1 MHRLQAAASVI
12 LVMIAPATAAEFSG
26 ESAYAYTQKVV
37 AFGPRPPGSEA
48 IGKVRAFIK
57 SELRKAGA
65 RLIDDAFTAST
76 PDGRVSMENVI
87 GHFPGI
93 SGRALAVT
101 GHYDTKRMPGFV
113 GANDGGSST
122 GFLLELARSF
132 SGRQRRDD
140 IYLVFFDG
148 EEAFR
153 HWTETDSLYGSRHLA
168 ERWAKEGLLTRL
180 AALINVDMI
189 GDRNLSIVN
198 EAHSTQAIKDVIW
211 RAAADLGLSRYFAG
225 APGALE
231 DDHIPFLLRGVPAAD
246 LIDFDYGPG
255 NQWWHTDAD
264 TLDKLAPSSFE
275 VVGKVVL
282 EALRRLGS

>member
-1 MHRLQAAASVI
+1 VI